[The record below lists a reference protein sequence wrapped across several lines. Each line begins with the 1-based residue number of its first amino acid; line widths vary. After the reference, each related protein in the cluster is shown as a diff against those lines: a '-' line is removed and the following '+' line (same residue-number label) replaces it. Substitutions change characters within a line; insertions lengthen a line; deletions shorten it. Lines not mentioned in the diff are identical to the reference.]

1 MKREAIRQ
9 DNMQF
14 RIDAASGSLR
24 ICRPLA
30 HRTQSYGVRP
40 IEGSTSNLREG
51 DCAVMHEQ
59 PHVRF
64 VRWFDEIGMDDL
76 NLVGGKNASLGEL
89 AEVLH
94 DRIKVPEAFAITVE
108 ALRGKLPSCHRN
120 W

>member
-1 MKREAIRQ
+1 
-9 DNMQF
+9 
-14 RIDAASGSLR
+14 
-24 ICRPLA
+24 
-30 HRTQSYGVRP
+30 
-40 IEGSTSNLREG
+40 
-51 DCAVMHEQ
+51 MHEQ